1 MAKTF
6 DHGRIVM
13 TRAISDRMQD
23 NKFAGFVY
31 NSLVRHLR
39 CDWGDLSKRGLGNK

>member
-6 DHGRIVM
+6 NHGQIVM

-23 NKFAGFVY
+23 NKFAVLFII
-31 NSLVRHLR
+31 L
-39 CDWGDLSKRGLGNK
+39 LSDI